1 MLPCMTWL
9 LISLHLLLI
18 AAFGLRILLRD
29 DLRPDVR
36 MGWLAVIVLIPYVS
50 CLLYYLF
57 GEVALRRDK
66 RRQQRLNVR
75 DYAQQHG
82 LANLPAAP
90 NQAAD
95 FIAPAWKPAF
105 DYASSINGFTPQLGH
120 SAELMADGADAR
132 ARMLADMDAA
142 QHEIHVLY
150 YIWLDDQTGTHT
162 AQALMRAARR
172 GVTCRAMVDG
182 LGSHALLKTPLW
194 QQMRAAGVQTAVAL
208 PIRPLLRTLLTSRID
223 LRNHRKIT
231 VIDGKITY
239 CGSQNCA
246 DAAFAVKAKYAPWV
260 DIMLRLQGPV
270 VTQTQLLFASDW
282 MMATQQGLAQF
293 ALPTEAYADGFPAQV
308 MGDGPTER
316 SRVTPQLLVTLI
328 NSARQRLTISTPYF
342 VPDATVLEALCAA
355 AWRGVAVTLIF
366 PQRNDSWV
374 VAAASRSHY
383 RRLLQAGVRIF
394 EFKGGLLHAKTLTV
408 DDTLTFI
415 GSTNLDLRSFD
426 LNYENNVL
434 LQDAAT
440 TQAIRERQQ
449 SYISESR
456 AVTLAQVRATPWW
469 KRIWDNLLG
478 ALSPV
483 L

>member
-1 MLPCMTWL
+1 MWMVL
-9 LISLHLLLI
+9 LHVLLVSG
-18 AAFGLRILLRD
+18 FTLRILLRE
-29 DLRPDVR
+29 DLAPDAR
-36 MGWLAVIVLIPYVS
+36 MAWFMVIALFPLLGCAVYF
-50 CLLYYLF
+50 LF
-57 GEVALRRDK
+57 GEVDIGHRVSRRY
-66 RRQQRLNVR
+66 QQVYTTLHQ
-75 DYAQQHG
+75 A
-82 LANLPAAP
+82 AAAAP
-90 NQAAD
+90 GQEFLGQPHNVARLISPDYQAPFHYLASVNQLYPVAG
-95 FIAPAWKPAF
+95 
-105 DYASSINGFTPQLGH
+105 NR
-120 SAELMADGADAR
+120 AELMADADSAR
-132 ARMLADMDAA
+132 ARLVADIDAA
-142 QHEIHVLY
+142 TEQVNVLY
-150 YIWLDDQTGTHT
+150 YIWLNDHTGNHV
-162 AQALMRAARR
+162 AEALMRAARR
-172 GVTCRAMVDG
+172 GVVCRAMVDG

-293 ALPTEAYADGFPAQV
+293 ALPTEAYDDGFPAQV

-434 LQDAAT
+434 LQDAT
-440 TQAIRERQQ
+440 TTAAVHARQQ
-449 SYISESR
+449 DYIAAAT
-456 AVTLAQVRATPWW
+456 AVTLAEVEAWSYGR
-469 KRIWDNLLG
+469 RIWHNVLATVG
-478 ALSPV
+478 PV

>member
-1 MLPCMTWL
+1 MWMVILHVL
-9 LISLHLLLI
+9 LVSG
-18 AAFGLRILLRD
+18 FTLRILLRE
-29 DLRPDVR
+29 DLAPDAR
-36 MGWLAVIVLIPYVS
+36 MAWFMVIALFPLLGCAVYF
-50 CLLYYLF
+50 LF
-57 GEVALRRDK
+57 GEVDIGHRVSRRY
-66 RRQQRLNVR
+66 QQV
-75 DYAQQHG
+75 YATLH
-82 LANLPAAP
+82 
-90 NQAAD
+90 QAAATAPGQD
-95 FIAPAWKPAF
+95 FLGQPHNVAGLISPPYQAPF
-105 DYASSINGFTPQLGH
+105 HYLASVNKLYPVAGNR
-120 SAELMADGADAR
+120 AELMADADSAR
-132 ARMLADMDAA
+132 ARLVADIDAA
-142 QHEIHVLY
+142 TEQVNVLY
-150 YIWLDDQTGTHT
+150 YIWLNDHTGKHV
-162 AQALMRAARR
+162 AEALMRAARR
-172 GVTCRAMVDG
+172 GVVCRAMVDG

-366 PQRNDSWV
+366 PRRNDSWV

-434 LQDAAT
+434 LQDAT
-440 TQAIRERQQ
+440 TTAAVHARQQ
-449 SYISESR
+449 DYIAAAT
-456 AVTLAQVRATPWW
+456 AVTLAEVEAWSYGR
-469 KRIWDNLLG
+469 RIWHNVLATVG
-478 ALSPV
+478 PV

>member
-1 MLPCMTWL
+1 MWMVL
-9 LISLHLLLI
+9 LHVLLVSG
-18 AAFGLRILLRD
+18 FTLRILLRE
-29 DLRPDVR
+29 DLAPDAR
-36 MGWLAVIVLIPYVS
+36 MAWFMVIALFPLLGCAVYF
-50 CLLYYLF
+50 LF
-57 GEVALRRDK
+57 GEVDIGHRVSRRY
-66 RRQQRLNVR
+66 QQVYTTLHQ
-75 DYAQQHG
+75 A
-82 LANLPAAP
+82 AAAAP
-90 NQAAD
+90 GQEFLGQPHNVARLISPDYQAPFHYLASVNQLYPVAG
-95 FIAPAWKPAF
+95 
-105 DYASSINGFTPQLGH
+105 NR
-120 SAELMADGADAR
+120 AELMADADSAR
-132 ARMLADMDAA
+132 ARLVADIDAA
-142 QHEIHVLY
+142 TEQVNVLY
-150 YIWLDDQTGTHT
+150 YIWLNDHTGNHV
-162 AQALMRAARR
+162 AEALMRAARR
-172 GVTCRAMVDG
+172 GVVCRAMVDG

-426 LNYENNVL
+426 LKYENNVL
-434 LQDAAT
+434 LQDAT
-440 TQAIRERQQ
+440 TTAAVHARQQ
-449 SYISESR
+449 DYIAAAT
-456 AVTLAQVRATPWW
+456 AVTLAEVEAWSYGR
-469 KRIWDNLLG
+469 RIWHNVLATVG
-478 ALSPV
+478 PV

>member
-1 MLPCMTWL
+1 MWMVILHVL
-9 LISLHLLLI
+9 LVSG
-18 AAFGLRILLRD
+18 FTLRILLRE
-29 DLRPDVR
+29 DLAPDAR
-36 MGWLAVIVLIPYVS
+36 MAWFMVIALFPLLGCAVYF
-50 CLLYYLF
+50 LF
-57 GEVALRRDK
+57 GEVDIGHRVSRRY
-66 RRQQRLNVR
+66 QQVYTTLHQ
-75 DYAQQHG
+75 A
-82 LANLPAAP
+82 AAAAP
-90 NQAAD
+90 GQEFLGQPHNVARLISPDYQAPFHYLASVNQLYPVAG
-95 FIAPAWKPAF
+95 
-105 DYASSINGFTPQLGH
+105 NR
-120 SAELMADGADAR
+120 AELMADADSAR
-132 ARMLADMDAA
+132 ARLVADIDAA
-142 QHEIHVLY
+142 TEQVNVLY
-150 YIWLDDQTGTHT
+150 YIWLNDHTGKHV
-162 AQALMRAARR
+162 AEALMRAARR
-172 GVTCRAMVDG
+172 GVVCRAMVDG

-408 DDTLTFI
+408 DEDYALFGTV
-415 GSTNLDLRSFD
+415 NMDMRSFFLNLEISLAIYDRD
-426 LNYENNVL
+426 LT
-434 LQDAAT
+434 AAI
-440 TQAIRERQQ
+440 AARQLAYLHD
-449 SYISESR
+449 SHYISISAWQAR
-456 AVTLAQVRATPWW
+456 ARWWPLVENTVRLFSP
-469 KRIWDNLLG
+469 LL
-478 ALSPV
+478 
-483 L
+483 